1 MKQSR
6 SSVKAILLLFSL
18 VSATACA
25 SSAPPPPDSGPGRLA
40 AEADIAEAVFR
51 YQFEHNASGIQQKAD
66 HYCLSLPGERSPDAG
81 FLHRF
86 DGNKP
91 PVSTAD
97 ECERKSGHDLFFR
110 VQHLDWRSEAEVWVR
125 GGYWEGNLSSSTES
139 YRVRRKNGKWVV
151 DGARMEAIS

>member
-1 MKQSR
+1 MKKLSFL
-6 SSVKAILLLFSL
+6 VLLFA
-18 VSATACA
+18 VSACA
-25 SSAPPPPDSGPGRLA
+25 ASAPPPSEQDRLA
-40 AEADIAEAVFR
+40 AETDIAEAVFR
-51 YQFEHNASGIQQKAD
+51 YQFEHNASAIQQKAD
-66 HYCLSLPGERSPDAG
+66 HYCLSLPGERSPDAA

-110 VQHLDWRSEAEVWVR
+110 VQRFDWRSDGEVWVR
-125 GGYWEGNLSSSTES
+125 GGYWEGNLSASVES

>member
-1 MKQSR
+1 MKTSR
-6 SSVKAILLLFSL
+6 SSAKALLLFL
-18 VSATACA
+18 VVAATACA
-25 SSAPPPPDSGPGRLA
+25 SSAPPPSSGPSRLT

-51 YQFEHNASGIQQKAD
+51 YQFEHNASAIQQKAN
-66 HYCLSLPGERSPDAG
+66 HYCLSLPDERLPDAA

-91 PVSTAD
+91 PVSTAG

-110 VQHLDWRSEAEVWVR
+110 VQRFDWRSDDEVWVR
-125 GGYWEGNLSSSTES
+125 GGYWEANLSSSVES